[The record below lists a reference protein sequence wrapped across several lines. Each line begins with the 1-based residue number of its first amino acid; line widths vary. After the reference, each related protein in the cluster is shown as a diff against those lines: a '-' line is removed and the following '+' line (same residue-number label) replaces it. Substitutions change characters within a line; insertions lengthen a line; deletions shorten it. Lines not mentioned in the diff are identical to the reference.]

1 MLTTAFERIIFMK
14 INIYCRVNNYFS
26 IIRKS
31 KRCKNFKRC
40 VHITKTSSTNG
51 IPPSKEK

>member
-1 MLTTAFERIIFMK
+1 M
-14 INIYCRVNNYFS
+14 NIQRNRNKKS

-31 KRCKNFKRC
+31 KRCKFFKRC

-51 IPPSKEK
+51 IPPLKRKIAFKETSL